1 MRWPK
6 ELPPLHAACLMAAF
20 DWEGIGVHIRED
32 GILCDANVYPE
43 PHPTPEPTPKPVTD
57 LDIIVQSATF
67 MDAAVEA
74 LAGQR
79 QTLGLELLKS
89 LADRG
94 GIEGAETLY
103 DRCRDGIH
111 DFVPYVVRLV
121 PEYLEQII
129 VGDS

>member
-20 DWEGIGVHIRED
+20 AWAGIDSYIRED
-32 GILCDANVYPE
+32 GVFCDRNLPDCE
-43 PHPTPEPTPKPVTD
+43 PVTD
-57 LDIIVQSATF
+57 PAFIVQSAIY

-74 LAGQR
+74 LTGQR
-79 QTLGLELLKS
+79 QTLGLELLKKLS
-89 LADRG
+89 DSAG
-94 GIEGAETLY
+94 FEGAEALY
-103 DRCRDGIH
+103 DRGCDDVH
-111 DFVPYVVRLV
+111 EWVPYVVRLV